1 MPSSETRDKIA
12 LGTVLLL
19 ALVFGGG
26 AGPGLFTDSL
36 LQAAI
41 VIAVAFVLTG
51 HNHLPA
57 SPVAVAFVVLTA
69 LACLIQ
75 LVPLPAWMVDGA
87 RPDVFPPQSD
97 GSAFRVVSLG
107 VGRTLEASAFA
118 LSALLFSLAVTK
130 LRGEHVRGLLPFFF
144 VGVACNMLA
153 GAMQFSMAQN
163 ASLESWLPYTIM
175 AGLFAN
181 VNHFSTLLF
190 ASIPLLVYYGLFV
203 GRGVL
208 VSLAIPAILLVLL
221 AAGSRAGVL
230 IGLAITILSFFFLAW
245 RSRTGTVTTGALF
258 VGLGIYSFGATTK
271 FVGELDPAFGRIEFM
286 RTTLEG
292 LKENW
297 IWGIGYGN
305 FLRGYGPYEREEMI
319 FRPYVNHVHN
329 DFLEVAF
336 EGGIFAMA
344 LMALYVVF
352 FVVRLRHRLDPLQRA
367 AFLSIIFILLHSTI
381 DYPLRTMAIATT
393 FALLNG
399 IYFHRI
405 PMFKPLARDEAIEV
419 QHNGEAILVPIARP
433 EGEILRRSSI

>member
-12 LGTVLLL
+12 LGVVLFL

-36 LQAAI
+36 LQATI

-51 HNHLPA
+51 QNHLPA
-57 SPVAVAFVVLTA
+57 SPLIVLFVALMA
-69 LACLIQ
+69 LAGLIQ
-75 LVPLPAWMVDGA
+75 MVPMPAWMIDGT
-87 RPDVFPPQSD
+87 RPDFFTHADNGRP
-97 GSAFRVVSLG
+97 FRVVSLG
-107 VGRTLEASAFA
+107 VGRTLEATAFA
-118 LSALLFSLAVTK
+118 VSGLLFALAVTK

-144 VGVACNMLA
+144 IGVACNMLA

-190 ASIPLLVYYGLFV
+190 ASIPLVVYYGLFV

-208 VSLAIPAILLVLL
+208 ASLAIPAVLLILL

-230 IGLAITILSFFFLAW
+230 IGLAITLLSFFFLAW

-271 FVGELDPAFGRIEFM
+271 FVGDIDPAFGRIEFM

-305 FLRGYGPYEREEMI
+305 FLRGYGAYEREEMI

-336 EGGIFAMA
+336 EGGILVIA
-344 LMALYVVF
+344 LMALYVLLF
-352 FVVRLRHRLDPLQRA
+352 LLRLRHRLDPLQRA

-381 DYPLRTMAIATT
+381 DYPLRTMAIAVT

-405 PMFKPLARDEAIEV
+405 PLFKPLSRDEAIEV
-419 QHNGEAILVPIARP
+419 QHNGETILVPIARP
-433 EGEILRRSSI
+433 EGAGP

>member
-1 MPSSETRDKIA
+1 MPASETRQKIG
-12 LGTVLLL
+12 LGAVLFL

-41 VIAVAFVLTG
+41 VLAVAFVLTG
-51 HNHLPA
+51 PSSLPA
-57 SPVAVAFVVLTA
+57 SPVIVVFLVLTA
-69 LACLIQ
+69 LAGLMQ
-75 LVPLPAWMVDGA
+75 VVPLPAWLFTGT
-87 RPDVFPPQSD
+87 RPDIFMQID
-97 GSAFRVVSLG
+97 GDSPFRVVSLG

-118 LSALLFSLAVTK
+118 LSALLFAIAVTK

-144 VGVACNMLA
+144 IGVACNMLA
-153 GAMQFSMAQN
+153 GAMQFSMAQD
-163 ASLESWLPYTIM
+163 ASLQSWLPYSIK

-190 ASIPLLVYYGLFV
+190 ASIPLIVYYGLFV

-208 VSLAIPAILLVLL
+208 MSLAIPAILLILL
-221 AAGSRAGVL
+221 AAGSRAGVA
-230 IGLAITILSFFFLAW
+230 IGLAITVLSFLFLAW
-245 RSRTGTVTTGALF
+245 RSRAGTLTSGALF

-271 FVGELDPAFGRIEFM
+271 FVGDLDPGFGRMEFM

-292 LKENW
+292 LKDNW
-297 IWGIGYGN
+297 VWGIGYGN
-305 FLRGYGPYEREEMI
+305 FLSGYGPYERAEMI

-336 EGGIFAMA
+336 EGGILAMA
-344 LMALYVVF
+344 LMALYVLLF
-352 FVVRLRHRLDPLQRA
+352 LLRMRHRLDPLQRA
-367 AFLSIIFILLHSTI
+367 AFLSIVFILLHSTI
-381 DYPLRTMAIATT
+381 DYPLRTMAIAVT

-405 PMFKPLARDEAIEV
+405 PLFKPLSRSEAIEV
-419 QHNGEAILVPIARP
+419 RHNGETILAPIARP
-433 EGEILRRSSI
+433 ESVSRV